1 MAPAGLADRPRRR
14 GLNDAR
20 NLIPSASMKKF
31 LKYLGLALLA
41 VAMLVGGAVAAVY
54 VFSAQKLH
62 RTYAVAVQVPAPPAD
77 ADAIA
82 RGRHIAQTRGCSDC
96 HGADLGGAK
105 VIDDPAMGRLYGP
118 NLTRGQGGVPAT
130 MADADWVRAIRHGVA
145 RDGHGLFLMP
155 SADYSTFTADDMG
168 DLIAYLKSVA
178 PVDRPSV
185 PVSVGPVARALL
197 LAGKIRL
204 AADVIDHAAV
214 RPEVVK
220 PGVTVAYGRYLAVGC
235 TGCHGPNFSGG
246 KIDIGPPDW
255 PPAQNLTP
263 AGDLAKWTEQD
274 FIRALRDR
282 VRPDG
287 TTLNEV
293 MPAAFGRLDD
303 TEIKALWAFL
313 GTLPAAATGSRPA
326 PAR

>member
-1 MAPAGLADRPRRR
+1 
-14 GLNDAR
+14 
-20 NLIPSASMKKF
+20 MKRILKF
-31 LKYLGLALLA
+31 LGWAVLASALL
-41 VAMLVGGAVAAVY
+41 VAGAIVAVY
-54 VFSAQKLH
+54 AFSARKLG
-62 RTYAVAVQVPAPPAD
+62 RRYAVSVQVPAVPSDPGAV
-77 ADAIA
+77 A
-82 RGRHIAQTRGCSDC
+82 RGRHIAETRGCADC

-118 NLTRGQGGVPAT
+118 NLTRGQGGVPANL
-130 MADADWVRAIRHGVA
+130 ADADWVRAIRHGVA

-155 SADYSTFTADDMG
+155 SADYSTFTDEDLG
-168 DLIAYLKSVA
+168 DLIAYLRSVP
-178 PVDRPSV
+178 PVNRASV

-197 LAGKIRL
+197 LAGKIQL

-220 PGVTVAYGRYLAVGC
+220 PGVTVAYGRYLAIGC

-263 AGDLAKWTEQD
+263 AGDLAKWSEED
-274 FIRALRDR
+274 FIRTMRDR

-287 TTLNEV
+287 TKLSEV
-293 MPAAFGRLDD
+293 MPAAFGKLND
-303 TEIKALWAFL
+303 TEMKALWAFL
-313 GTLPAAATGSRPA
+313 RTLPAAATGSRP
-326 PAR
+326 PAGK

>member
-1 MAPAGLADRPRRR
+1 
-14 GLNDAR
+14 
-20 NLIPSASMKKF
+20 MKKF

-41 VAMLVGGAVAAVY
+41 VTVLVGGAVAAVY
-54 VFSAQKLH
+54 VFSAQKLQ
-62 RTYAVAVQVPAPPAD
+62 RTYSVAVQVPAAPTEAG
-77 ADAIA
+77 AIA
-82 RGRHIAQTRGCSDC
+82 RGQHIAQTRGCADC

-105 VIDDPAMGRLYGP
+105 VIDDPAMGRLFGP

-130 MADADWVRAIRHGVA
+130 MTDADWVRAIRHGVG

-155 SADYSTFTADDMG
+155 SADFSTFTDDDMG

-197 LAGKIRL
+197 LAGKIKL

-214 RPEVVK
+214 HPEVVK
-220 PGVTVAYGRYLAVGC
+220 PGVTVAYGSYLAVGC

-263 AGDLAKWTEQD
+263 AGNLAKWSEDD
-274 FIRALRDR
+274 FIRTLRDR

-287 TTLNEV
+287 TKLSEV
-293 MPAAFGRLDD
+293 MPAAFGRLND
-303 TEIKALWAFL
+303 TEMKALWAFL
-313 GTLPAAATGSRPA
+313 QTLPAATTGSRPSSGK
-326 PAR
+326 